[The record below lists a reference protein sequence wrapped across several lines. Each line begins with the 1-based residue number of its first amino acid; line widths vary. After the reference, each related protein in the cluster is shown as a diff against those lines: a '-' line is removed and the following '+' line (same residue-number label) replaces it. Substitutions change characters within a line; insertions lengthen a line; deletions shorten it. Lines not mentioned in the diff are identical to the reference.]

1 MGFLIFFIT
10 IISIATL
17 YFWLNKDDKGRY
29 VALVTIIVLLL
40 VSSVSIH
47 KYQETKS
54 NLYWTMNYNYDEF
67 IGGLNLSVLGDSQSE
82 QNVYFKRYL
91 SILRNRAIVFD
102 TIGET
107 TPISSFF
114 TSQSM
119 KEVFPEIIGTI
130 YAIDLKIREEDYS
143 LGKDMI
149 EALSMNLSE
158 IGNILGTN
166 SRSMGYNNFGIMKV
180 RIDYEENKISRVKEL
195 VDEIKKILD
204 E

>member
-1 MGFLIFFIT
+1 MGFLILFIT
-10 IISIATL
+10 IISISTL
-17 YFWLNKDDKGRY
+17 YFWVNKNDKGRY
-29 VALVTIIVLLL
+29 VALAIIIVLLL
-40 VSSVSIH
+40 VSSLSIH
-47 KYQETKS
+47 KYQDTKS

-91 SILRNRAIVFD
+91 SILVNRAIVFD
-102 TIGET
+102 TNGKT

-119 KEVFPEIIGTI
+119 KEVFPELIGTI

-143 LGKDMI
+143 LEKDMI

-158 IGNILGTN
+158 IGNMLGTN
-166 SRSMGYNNFGIMKV
+166 SRSVGYNNFGIMKI
-180 RIDYEENKISRVKEL
+180 RIDYEENRISRVKEL